1 MTVTLFAERNFRGPS
16 LVVRNDR
23 DSLRGTRLGN
33 DPHSIKMT
41 SDDDA
46 ILLCNKS
53 DWNGEVRYLRGK
65 HEIADIENPG
75 SITSLRVTPFSVA
88 VNITVVTGEGGE
100 LPGTWADRTEAI
112 ADVDTIIT
120 MVNTFFSDEQALV
133 QVELSDLT
141 FRADEKRFR
150 MDEREWGS
158 IPASWKRAH
167 AVDIVFPDTLQD
179 AVGLGNPPWSGKFCL
194 VSARRDSVE
203 QMARTFA
210 HELGHFWGLS
220 HGSGDGNAENIMT
233 QSKDGLPLIS
243 SRLRDS
249 QIQEL
254 QQVLAR
260 NLARQGDR
268 QE

>member
-1 MTVTLFAERNFRGPS
+1 MTITLFADRNFRGAS

-23 DSLRGTRLGN
+23 DTLRRTTVGN

-41 SDDDA
+41 SDNDA

-53 DWNGEVRYLRGK
+53 NWNGEVRYLRGK
-65 HEIADIENPG
+65 REIADLEQPG
-75 SITSLRVTPFSVA
+75 SITSVRVTPFTVA
-88 VNITVVTGEGGE
+88 VNITIVTGEGGE
-100 LPGTWADRTEAI
+100 LPGTWANRTEAS
-112 ADVDTIIT
+112 ADINTIIT
-120 MVNTFFSDEQALV
+120 MVNAFFADEEALV
-133 QVELSDLT
+133 QIELSDLT
-141 FRADEKRFR
+141 FRPDEKRFR
-150 MDEREWGS
+150 MAEKEWGS

-194 VSARRDSVE
+194 VSARRDSVD

-210 HELGHFWGLS
+210 HELGHFWGLAHES
-220 HGSGDGNAENIMT
+220 GSGNAENIMT

-243 SRLRDS
+243 SRLRDN
-249 QIQEL
+249 QIQEI

>member
-1 MTVTLFAERNFRGPS
+1 MTITLFADRNFRGAS

-53 DWNGEVRYLRGK
+53 NWNGEVCYLRGK
-65 HEIADIENPG
+65 HEIADLEQPG
-75 SITSLRVTPFSVA
+75 SITSVRVTPFTIA
-88 VNITVVTGEGGE
+88 VNITIVTGEDGE
-100 LPGTWADRTEAI
+100 LPGTWADRTEVNSDI
-112 ADVDTIIT
+112 DTIIT
-120 MVNTFFSDEQALV
+120 MVNSFFSDEQALV
-133 QVELSDLT
+133 QIELSDLT
-141 FRADEKRFR
+141 FRADDKRFR
-150 MDEREWGS
+150 MAEKEWGS

-167 AVDIVFPDTLQD
+167 NVDIVFPDTIEG

-210 HELGHFWGLS
+210 HELGHFWSLS
-220 HGSGDGNAENIMT
+220 HGSGSGNAENIMT
-233 QSKDGLPLIS
+233 QSKDGLPLIN
-243 SRLRDS
+243 SRLREG
-249 QIQEL
+249 QIQDV